1 MIAMIKIPLE
11 KNVDRNIF
19 IKKELH
25 TFTRNNLALTIKEF
39 YLNFSNS
46 KKIKE
51 NDVFHIHNKKD
62 LKNLFNKLNNIIK
75 GKTIKCLLK
84 TNSNWFK
91 VQLKRISKNV
101 IQILFLKKLESK
113 KVLQKIDHLKNTIKK
128 LRLEGIHSSS
138 INNYIS
144 HFFEYNFANIN
155 GANVST
161 K

>member
-1 MIAMIKIPLE
+1 MIAMIKIPLK

-25 TFTRNNLALTIKEF
+25 TFSRNNLALTIKEF
-39 YLNFSNS
+39 YLDFSNTE
-46 KKIKE
+46 KIKE
-51 NDVFHIHNKKD
+51 NDVFHIHNKED
-62 LKNLFNKLNNIIK
+62 LKNLFNKLNNVIK
-75 GKTIKCLLK
+75 GKTTKCLLK
-84 TNSNWFK
+84 TNFNWFK

-101 IQILFLKKLESK
+101 IQVLFLKKLESK
-113 KVLQKIDHLKNTIKK
+113 KLLQKIDHLKNTIKK
-128 LRLEGIHSSS
+128 LRLGGVHSSS

-155 GANVST
+155 G

>member
-1 MIAMIKIPLE
+1 M
-11 KNVDRNIF
+11 
-19 IKKELH
+19 
-25 TFTRNNLALTIKEF
+25 
-39 YLNFSNS
+39 
-46 KKIKE
+46 
-51 NDVFHIHNKKD
+51 
-62 LKNLFNKLNNIIK
+62 
-75 GKTIKCLLK
+75 
-84 TNSNWFK
+84 
-91 VQLKRISKNV
+91 QLKRISKNV